1 MSAVVVF
8 ESIYGNTRS
17 VAEAVVRGLS
27 ESIEVELLEVTSAPS
42 RLSPGIDLLVVGAPT
57 HAFGLS
63 RANTRHDAVTKA
75 PSPVPEPETGVREWL
90 GTLARAGDGVRAA
103 SFDTRIGRGWV
114 PGSAARAALRR
125 LGGLGYSAATPP
137 ESFYVVGST
146 GPLADGEEERARQ
159 WGFELGAEIAHLS
172 PA

>member
-1 MSAVVVF
+1 ML
-8 ESIYGNTRS
+8 EPT
-17 VAEAVVRGLS
+17 S
-27 ESIEVELLEVTSAPS
+27 ESPTRAATTREHADEREHH
-42 RLSPGIDLLVVGAPT
+42 PGGRGRRGPPATAGHDVVGAPT

-75 PSPVPEPETGVREWL
+75 PSPVPEPETGAREWL

-114 PGSAARAALRR
+114 PRSAARAALRR
-125 LGGLGYSAATPP
+125 LGGPGYSAATPP